1 MAMVGTAATA
11 MKARK
16 PLIPK
21 KTTLRFSQKEQR
33 RLKRLGK
40 RWEMNQSQTIRK
52 ALILAEA
59 VA

>member
-1 MAMVGTAATA
+1 MAVVGKAAAA
-11 MKARK
+11 MKRR
-16 PLIPK
+16 PLAPK

-40 RWEMNQSQTIRK
+40 LWEMNQSQTIRK